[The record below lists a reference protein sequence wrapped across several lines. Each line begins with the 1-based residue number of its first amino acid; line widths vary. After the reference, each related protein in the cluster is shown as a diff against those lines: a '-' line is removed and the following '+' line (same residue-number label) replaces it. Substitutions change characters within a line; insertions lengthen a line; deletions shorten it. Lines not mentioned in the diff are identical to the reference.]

1 MACKNLLTLRAE
13 LEEQTKEIQKLQK
26 EVEKATQNTI
36 NQLSVSCR
44 EQYCKP
50 PATNSH
56 IVNRESATSS
66 SAGDHSSFL
75 PLVPL
80 HSLILQSSP
89 YAGKTVDPDEPNV
102 LRKCSLKQN
111 TLAGTSCHAGI
122 YNDKTTLKEFSSL
135 IRDSHRGLEQ
145 EKIKLKQ
152 PHVHQPTSGIH
163 LKLQELIREKTSD
176 LDMRQKGS
184 ISQEEGNKAD
194 LRVQELESTNVIQ
207 EEMLTQARAYTE
219 LLKEKLQKQNQ
230 ILQDT
235 QKAFF
240 IFNEKSHKK
249 VEGSFDLS
257 NLGIVLVQTLQELSD
272 EVSFLKS
279 KIQPAEDQLNILKGE
294 LKDNEACR
302 KQLQESYDN
311 LVNEREQERALLVA
325 EMNSVRS
332 HSKSMLESSQD
343 QNAKQAEH
351 ITSLESKLAQ
361 LQNDLQ
367 NCKKTYKDKVKELEN
382 QLSSANCSL
391 EDLQNEHSQCKQE
404 YGGQLLH
411 LNEALKTRE
420 EQLNLE
426 KEHNKQ
432 LYDREK
438 VNSLTNENLQRELIE
453 RRIEVERLQAGVKMI
468 NEEYRKKTEQQ
479 VRTIQEKTTSLN
491 AASSQLKSIKDALR
505 KTSNDLEAKSQCL
518 DQTEKSLIE
527 TRNVL
532 AERDRS
538 LQRVVDEMKKLRLYA
553 ESKKREVQHLR
564 ADNEKMTEIQRDA
577 DTLKLLLV
585 EKDNMIM
592 TLREQIE
599 AMTMMTGQQNQ
610 KVDALEVEK
619 SQLLHEVTVKKS
631 ESQDIALRAEKK
643 EKRIVE
649 LEELCTGLELEKS
662 KLANFNTK
670 KILANKKTKKERDK
684 IMFEL
689 METRS
694 DLANLA
700 EDYEALKRE
709 YEKQTGDKEST
720 TTILRMQL
728 KAAMVELEQTK
739 NTLNIVEDCD
749 GHAVKIATRMQ
760 KKITVKREEID
771 MLQSRVHFLEEALSN
786 ATKDKN
792 VLKVEQKQLMQECV
806 HEATERHKLSGAVE
820 NLKIE
825 NNTLKANAARTEAAL
840 EKTLLQL
847 SECQA
852 VIQLLEQETMRLR
865 LQRTL
870 DLQDLKGSTST
881 DLPTRSLQ
889 LRTAMSLL
897 HPKDLPQPQSK
908 KQMRFCD
915 AVTISEDKVVKPSE
929 DPINLPDAYSLF
941 KDEAALKLRKIANC
955 TSDQV
960 SKESLRLFTADFKD
974 EENTLS
980 VDGSVKPCY
989 ASSPKKHIPKQEVK
1003 PRSPVHSLLTT
1014 APSDIDFDG
1023 NDHDLALGTP
1033 ASGFV
1038 SSTYENLQHRLECL
1052 QTIAN
1057 DLQLKNKEMSL
1068 IFGTADGNIFS

>member
-1 MACKNLLTLRAE
+1 MACKNLLMLRAE

-26 EVEKATQNTI
+26 EVEKATQSTI

-50 PATNSH
+50 PARNNH
-56 IVNRESATSS
+56 IIARESATSR
-66 SAGDHSSFL
+66 SAGDHSSFF

-80 HSLILQSSP
+80 HNLILQSSP
-89 YAGKTVDPDEPNV
+89 KAGQTADPDEANFS
-102 LRKCSLKQN
+102 RKCSLKQD
-111 TLAGTSCHAGI
+111 TLAGTSCPVGKH
-122 YNDKTTLKEFSSL
+122 NDKTTLETFSSL
-135 IRDSHRGLEQ
+135 IRDSHRELEQ
-145 EKIKLKQ
+145 VKLKQ
-152 PHVHQPTSGIH
+152 PHVNQPTSGLH

-176 LDMRQKGS
+176 VDIRQKGS
-184 ISQEEGNKAD
+184 ISQEEGNKPD
-194 LRVQELESTNVIQ
+194 LKVKELESTNVIQ
-207 EEMLTQARAYTE
+207 EAMLTQARAYTE
-219 LLKEKLQKQNQ
+219 LLEKLQKQDQ

-240 IFNEKSHKK
+240 IFNEKSNKK

-272 EVSFLKS
+272 EVSFLKT

-294 LKDNEACR
+294 LKDKEACR

-332 HSKSMLESSQD
+332 HSESLQTRVKSSQD

-351 ITSLESKLAQ
+351 ITSLELKVAQ
-361 LQNDLQ
+361 LQSDLR
-367 NCKKTYKDKVKELEN
+367 NCKKTYKDKMEELRN
-382 QLSSANCSL
+382 QLLSANCLL

-411 LNEALKTRE
+411 LNEALKARE

-438 VNSLTNENLQRELIE
+438 VNSLTNENLQREMIE
-453 RRIEVERLQAGVKMI
+453 RRIEVERLQAVVKMM

-479 VRTIQEKTTSLN
+479 LRAIQEKTTSLN
-491 AASSQLKSIKDALR
+491 ATSSQLKSIKDVLR

-518 DQTEKSLIE
+518 DRTEKSLIE

-532 AERDRS
+532 AEKDKS

-553 ESKKREVQHLR
+553 ESKKREVQQIR
-564 ADNEKMTEIQRDA
+564 VDNEKMTEMQRDA
-577 DTLKLLLV
+577 ETLKLLLV
-585 EKDNMIM
+585 EKDNMII

-599 AMTMMTGQQNQ
+599 AMTKMIGQQNQ
-610 KVDALEVEK
+610 KIDALEVEK
-619 SQLLHEVTVKKS
+619 SQILHELTVKRS
-631 ESQDIALRAEKK
+631 ETQDIALRTEKK
-643 EKRIVE
+643 EKRILE

-670 KILANKKTKKERDK
+670 KILADKKTKKERDK

-689 METRS
+689 METRN

-709 YEKQTGDKEST
+709 YEKQTGDKESA
-720 TTILRMQL
+720 TTILKMQL

-739 NTLNIVEDCD
+739 NTLNTVEDCD

-771 MLQSRVHFLEEALSN
+771 MLQGRVHFLEEALGN

-806 HEATERHKLSGAVE
+806 REATEKHKLSGTVE
-820 NLKIE
+820 NLKTE
-825 NNTLKANAARTEAAL
+825 NNTLKVNAARTESAL

-865 LQRTL
+865 LQHTL
-870 DLQDLKGSTST
+870 DLQELRGSVST
-881 DLPTRSLQ
+881 DLPTRPLQ
-889 LRTAMSLL
+889 LRTAISLF
-897 HPKDLPQPQSK
+897 HSKDLPQPQSK
-908 KQMRFCD
+908 NQMHFFD
-915 AVTISEDKVVKPSE
+915 AAAISE
-929 DPINLPDAYSLF
+929 
-941 KDEAALKLRKIANC
+941 
-955 TSDQV
+955 
-960 SKESLRLFTADFKD
+960 
-974 EENTLS
+974 
-980 VDGSVKPCY
+980 
-989 ASSPKKHIPKQEVK
+989 
-1003 PRSPVHSLLTT
+1003 
-1014 APSDIDFDG
+1014 
-1023 NDHDLALGTP
+1023 
-1033 ASGFV
+1033 
-1038 SSTYENLQHRLECL
+1038 
-1052 QTIAN
+1052 
-1057 DLQLKNKEMSL
+1057 
-1068 IFGTADGNIFS
+1068 